1 MVYGPPSLLQG
12 LATDPLSLSKS
23 EITIFQVT
31 AKRSRLVID
40 GEMTYESVKVPFN
53 YRTSIGVKGNVS
65 SPPNSLRFVGVGSSP
80 HTVLAVS

>member
-1 MVYGPPSLLQG
+1 MQRSQT

-40 GEMTYESVKVPFN
+40 GEMSYENVKVPFN

-65 SPPNSLRFVGVGSSP
+65 VVATMVALLLSQKSSISPL
-80 HTVLAVS
+80 